1 MKLQLLSLSALLSS
15 VVAAPSTVYFFSHG
29 RPSTTV
35 ISSNQETP
43 QLNIQETRATLSHLL
58 NLGHWSNNES
68 PIDLNGPIQQVFN
81 QPGMSRKDLF
91 ETLGGNLVV
100 VVEGVKEAEGTAMS
114 VWRKLQCI
122 SAKSQSKKQLEPG
135 Q

>member
-58 NLGHWSNNES
+58 NLGHWSNNEA
-68 PIDLNGPIQQVFN
+68 PIDMNGPIQQVFS
-81 QPGMSRKDLF
+81 QPDMSRKDLF
-91 ETLGGNLVV
+91 ETMSGNLVM
-100 VVEGVKEAEGTAMS
+100 VVEGVKEAEGTTPN
-114 VWRKLQCI
+114 VW
-122 SAKSQSKKQLEPG
+122 SKTTIHLCSFKAEEIRWS
-135 Q
+135 